1 MHRHILRFTLWLLAA
16 ACVLAGRAYN
26 DDHRWH
32 YYYSYRSPQQVLAFG
47 SEVLVCCNGNL
58 LAYDKSDQAVRTI
71 DKFTGLHDKQ
81 IKQMTY
87 APDVQTAVLLYAN
100 NNIDLLRPDGKTQV
114 SVEFDES
121 GNAHLTSKATPEAIE
136 GF

>member
-1 MHRHILRFTLWLLAA
+1 M
-16 ACVLAGRAYN
+16 
-26 DDHRWH
+26 
-32 YYYSYRSPQQVLAFG
+32 LAFG

-81 IKQMTY
+81 IKHMTY

-100 NNIDLLRPDGKTQV
+100 NNSWTSSNNNCSARASFLRLWFRNKRTLRQWKHQQSSDYTATNQNRP
-114 SVEFDES
+114 SVYLV
-121 GNAHLTSKATPEAIE
+121 AKAKFSA
-136 GF
+136 GRR